1 METLSLSLSSVFP
14 LHFSKVDGL
23 RDRSCWSHVLRLDPE
38 PWSQNLKEALSLESS
53 KSDEIVKQKHKAKSQ
68 FQAEIWKPIG
78 EQQYVVYM

>member
-1 METLSLSLSSVFP
+1 MAYVVIVVARAVMCWGLILNLGARTL
-14 LHFSKVDGL
+14 
-23 RDRSCWSHVLRLDPE
+23 
-38 PWSQNLKEALSLESS
+38 EALSLESS

>member
-1 METLSLSLSSVFP
+1 LILNLGARTL
-14 LHFSKVDGL
+14 
-23 RDRSCWSHVLRLDPE
+23 
-38 PWSQNLKEALSLESS
+38 EALSLESS